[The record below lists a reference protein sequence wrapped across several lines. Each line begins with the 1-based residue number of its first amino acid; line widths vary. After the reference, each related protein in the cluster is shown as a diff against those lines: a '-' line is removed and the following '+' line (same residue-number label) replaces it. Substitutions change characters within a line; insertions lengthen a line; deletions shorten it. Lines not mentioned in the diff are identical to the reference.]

1 MARRMSRRLGLLLV
15 VAALPLVLW
24 GVLPMLS
31 GAESPGQLQNQI
43 DSAREKID
51 AHRGRER
58 VLTSDISAATSK
70 INALQGD
77 ITQLQTKQVRL
88 EADLA
93 AKREE
98 LAAIQEDLRR
108 ERLRLARLRERLAE
122 ARVLLANR
130 LVEIYKSDAPDVVTV
145 VLESDGFADLLERT
159 EFLQRISDQDREI
172 TDRVRGLRDKAQD
185 QAVELADLEQREQ
198 LAAERILHERDQIA
212 SAQGQLVASRD
223 QLASARADKRGALAQ
238 VRDSRVALEGDLA
251 ALEKEQARVQA
262 ALQGAGQTFDGPI
275 RHGSGALIWPVNGPV
290 VSPFGMRWGRLHA
303 GIDIAV
309 PSGTAIHAADSGRVV
324 LMGWVGGYGN
334 YTCIQHTASMS
345 TCYAHQSSFATSNG
359 ASVSQGQVIGYS
371 DCTGHCFGPHLHFEV
386 RINGSPVDPLGYL

>member
-1 MARRMSRRLGLLLV
+1 MKKSFLLPIALAVLAFLV
-15 VAALPLVLW
+15 LPLPGLSAPLSSRIEKKRDQIAKHKAKE
-24 GVLPMLS
+24 GVLS
-31 GAESPGQLQNQI
+31 TTIQGFNT
-43 DSAREKID
+43 RID
-51 AHRGRER
+51 AIQAE
-58 VLTSDISAATSK
+58 ISA
-70 INALQGD
+70 
-77 ITQLQTKQVRL
+77 TQRQLSRVQTDLDRQKEKLLEVRNRL
-88 EADLA
+88 EAARD
-93 AKREE
+93 
-98 LAAIQEDLRR
+98 
-108 ERLRLARLRERLAE
+108 RLARLRDELAT
-122 ARVLLANR
+122 ARQVLARR
-130 LVEIYKSDAPDVVTV
+130 LVEIYKSDAPDALTV
-145 VLESDGFADLLERT
+145 ILDSNGFGDLLERA
-159 EFLQRISDQDREI
+159 EFLKRISDQDREI
-172 TDRVRGLRDKAQD
+172 TDRVRGLRDKAKD
-185 QAVELADLEQREQ
+185 QAVQLADLEEQEQ
-198 LAAERILHERDQIA
+198 LTAERILYQRDQIA
-212 SAQGQLVASRD
+212 AVENKLVGSRD

-238 VRDSRVALEGDLA
+238 VRESRVALEGDLA

-386 RINGSPVDPLGYL
+386 RINGAPVDQMGYL